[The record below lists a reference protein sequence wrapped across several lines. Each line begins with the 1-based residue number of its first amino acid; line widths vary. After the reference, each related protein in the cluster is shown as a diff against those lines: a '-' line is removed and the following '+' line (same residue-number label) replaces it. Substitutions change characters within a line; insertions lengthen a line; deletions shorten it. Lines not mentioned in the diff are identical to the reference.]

1 MRSHQPHRRLRALG
15 ALLSILAIA
24 AIFAGPGL
32 AGAAKTL
39 RIKTAHIAH
48 PSKTVLVAANG
59 HTLYTLS
66 KETTHHI
73 ICKGSA
79 CLATWP
85 PLKIAKGV
93 TPVGAAHLGVMKRSE
108 GFMQVT
114 LNGRPLYRF
123 SGDAK
128 KGDANGEGLKD
139 VGTWHVAAV
148 AKAASAPAPA
158 PAPAP
163 MPAPT
168 IPGY

>member
-1 MRSHQPHRRLRALG
+1 MRFHLPHRPARALG
-15 ALLSILAIA
+15 ALLSILALVA
-24 AIFAGPGL
+24 VFAGPGL
-32 AGAAKTL
+32 AGATKTM
-39 RIKTAHIAH
+39 RIKTARIAH

-66 KETTHHI
+66 KETTHRI
-73 ICKGSA
+73 ICKGSV

-93 TPVGAAHLGVMKRSE
+93 KPVGAPHLGVMKRAE
-108 GFMQVT
+108 GFVQVT

-128 KGDANGEGLKD
+128 KGQANGEGLKD
-139 VGTWHVAAV
+139 VGVWHVAAV
-148 AKAASAPAPA
+148 AKAASSPAPA

-163 MPAPT
+163 MP

>member
-1 MRSHQPHRRLRALG
+1 MRFHLPHRPARALG
-15 ALLSILAIA
+15 ALLSILAFV

-32 AGAAKTL
+32 AGATKTM

-48 PSKTVLVAANG
+48 PNKTVLVAANG

-73 ICKGSA
+73 ICKGST
-79 CLATWP
+79 CLSTWP

-93 TPVGAAHLGVMKRSE
+93 KPVGAAHLGVVKRSE
-108 GFMQVT
+108 GFLQVT

-128 KGDANGEGLKD
+128 KGQANGEGLRD
-139 VGTWHVAAV
+139 VGVWHVAAV
-148 AKAASAPAPA
+148 AKASSSTPAPA
-158 PAPAP
+158 PTPPA
-163 MPAPT
+163 T

>member
-1 MRSHQPHRRLRALG
+1 MRFHLPHRPVRLLG
-15 ALLSILAIA
+15 VLLPILALV
-24 AIFAGPGL
+24 AIVAGPGL
-32 AGAAKTL
+32 AGAAKTM

-73 ICKGSA
+73 ICKGS
-79 CLATWP
+79 CIATWP

-93 TPVGAAHLGVMKRSE
+93 KPVGAAHLGVMKRSE
-108 GFMQVT
+108 GFLQVT

-128 KGDANGEGLKD
+128 KGQANGEGFKD

-148 AKAASAPAPA
+148 ASAAKAPATAPAPS
-158 PAPAP
+158 PT
-163 MPAPT
+163 T

>member
-15 ALLSILAIA
+15 ALLSILAVV
-24 AIFAGPGL
+24 AIVAGSSL
-32 AGAAKTL
+32 AGATKTM

-48 PSKTVLVAANG
+48 PNKTVLVAANG

-66 KETTHHI
+66 KETPHHI

-79 CLATWP
+79 CLSLWL

-93 TPVGAAHLGVMKRSE
+93 KPVGAPHLGVAKRAE

-114 LNGRPLYRF
+114 LNGRPVYRF
-123 SGDAK
+123 SGDTK
-128 KGDANGEGLKD
+128 KGQANGEGFKD
-139 VGTWHVAAV
+139 VGIWHVAAV
-148 AKAASAPAPA
+148 ASAAKAPA

-163 MPAPT
+163 MPPTT